1 MKLGT
6 NKRGDFFTLL
16 TNSNLL
22 AKFNSKSPFND
33 YSQNQGYHS
42 HTEQSSTN
50 ITPSRQ
56 KPPSSKV
63 FGFGIQVSQIP
74 TQVRDKTP
82 VPKPIVYGYRSSS
95 KNNSRVTPS
104 PYKAQRNTYHSD
116 QVTPEP
122 RSKKPFKL
130 PDITTTSGNRRKVYS
145 QTDISK
151 SNKKR
156 NIFRNDKFSVQKQ
169 SLQNQSD
176 DSFVSIT
183 GPQETFR
190 NEIKPEEIPKRSI
203 EAYGM
208 PSEGKSYTIVQKR
221 LNNNR
226 DTLFDFWESRAP
238 KKETPLGVYLQK
250 ALNEVS
256 PSHYENRGV
265 GGLPMKSPQN
275 AYEIGTKSPG
285 KDREK
290 VRERGRR
297 SKRDSANLSSS
308 FEEQE
313 ILDKKTKDLS
323 IVSIDNKYERREI
336 ITEPNGKL
344 EEMYGQKDFSV
355 PPNRYAGRRAS
366 RVLRET
372 SLEVPTN
379 NAKGIP
385 RLSKDIG
392 GRESNIEKD
401 YERREATEGNLSAI
415 EVKKA
420 ANSNRGGKKNMAGRL
435 NVKNKVKS
443 DMDFEPH
450 SPHEDEDD
458 LSLYDY
464 LKLKKENQ
472 DENNEYDFLQSK
484 K

>member
-1 MKLGT
+1 MKLGQ

-22 AKFNSKSPFND
+22 AKFNSKSPLND

-50 ITPSRQ
+50 ITPSRP

-82 VPKPIVYGYRSSS
+82 VSKPIVYGYRSSS
-95 KNNSRVTPS
+95 KTNSRVSPS
-104 PYKAQRNTYHSD
+104 PYKAQRYTYQSD
-116 QVTPEP
+116 QATPEP
-122 RSKKPFKL
+122 QTRKPFKL

-145 QTDISK
+145 QTDINK
-151 SNKKR
+151 SNKKK
-156 NIFRNDKFSVQKQ
+156 NIFRNDKFSVVQKH
-169 SLQNQSD
+169 SLRDQSD

-183 GPQETFR
+183 GPQETFL

-208 PSEGKSYTIVQKR
+208 SNEAKSYNIVQKR

-238 KKETPLGVYLQK
+238 KKETALGVYLQK

-265 GGLPMKSPQN
+265 GGLPLKSPQN
-275 AYEIGTKSPG
+275 AYEIESKSPA
-285 KDREK
+285 KARD
-290 VRERGRR
+290 RGRR
-297 SKRDSANLSSS
+297 SKRESVNLSSS
-308 FEEQE
+308 YEDQE
-313 ILDKKTKDLS
+313 IMEKKTM
-323 IVSIDNKYERREI
+323 SIDNKYDRREI

-344 EEMYGQKDFSV
+344 EEMYSQKDFSV
-355 PPNRYAGRRAS
+355 PPNRYTGRRAS
-366 RVLRET
+366 RVLKDT
-372 SLEVPTN
+372 SIDVSAT
-379 NAKGIP
+379 KGIP

-392 GRESNIEKD
+392 GRESSIEKD
-401 YERREATEGNLSAI
+401 HDRREIPTEGNLSVLEI
-415 EVKKA
+415 KKA
-420 ANSNRGGKKNMAGRL
+420 ANSNRGGKKNMNGRL
-435 NVKNKVKS
+435 TVKNKVKS

-450 SPHEDEDD
+450 SPHDDEDD

-472 DENNEYDFLQSK
+472 DENNEFDFLQQQQSK